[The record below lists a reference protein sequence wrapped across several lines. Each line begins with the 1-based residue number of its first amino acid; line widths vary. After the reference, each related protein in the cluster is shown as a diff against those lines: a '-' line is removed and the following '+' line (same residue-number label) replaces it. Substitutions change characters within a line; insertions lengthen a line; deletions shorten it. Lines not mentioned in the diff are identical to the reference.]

1 MRYKLI
7 DNTYVM
13 ESPIHGWGVFANKR
27 LWENDVIIE
36 CVMPFECLS
45 DDDKKSM
52 ANYRFSTPEGKDTIP
67 LGNAAVINCGE
78 GDKANC
84 VWQISSDG

>member
-27 LWENDVIIE
+27 LWNMGCEVQSIDMGSWIDPYVGVVNRTWTRHALHH
-36 CVMPFECLS
+36 MM
-45 DDDKKSM
+45 K
-52 ANYRFSTPEGKDTIP
+52 N
-67 LGNAAVINCGE
+67 
-78 GDKANC
+78 
-84 VWQISSDG
+84 Q